1 MSAREPSGARTRGIY
16 PASVFFFVALGVAA
30 VVGFWAKYFS
40 MLQDAAP
47 FAHAHGIAMSLW
59 IVLLVTQAYLMRTGR
74 RELHGH
80 VGQMSY
86 ALVPVIVVATA
97 LFAHEGLN
105 RTGLTS
111 SRLLLFYIQVHL
123 IFLFALSWALAI
135 HNRKTPVV
143 HARFMICTALTLIDP
158 IFARIVARYVWT
170 PPEPVYV
177 QMITYTMTDLVLVL
191 LIASNWRREWRLR
204 VYPGMLAAFVLLQLP
219 TFFVVGLPAWT
230 SFAAWYMSLP
240 LT

>member
-1 MSAREPSGARTRGIY
+1 MSAREPSGRTWGIY
-16 PASVFFFVALGVAA
+16 PASVFFFAALGVAA

-40 MLQDAAP
+40 MLREAAP
-47 FAHAHGIAMSLW
+47 FAHAHGIAMSFW
-59 IVLLVTQAYLMRTGR
+59 IVLLVIQAYLMRTGR
-74 RELHGH
+74 RGLHRQ

-105 RTGLTS
+105 RTGLTGP
-111 SRLLLFYIQVHL
+111 RLLLFYLQAHL
-123 IFLFALSWALAI
+123 LFLFALSWGLAI
-135 HNRKTPVV
+135 YNRKTPVV

-158 IFARIVARYVWT
+158 IFARIIGRYIWT

-177 QMITYTMTDLVLVL
+177 QMITYSMTDLVLVA

-204 VYPGMLAAFVLLQLP
+204 VYPAMLAAFVPLQLP
-219 TFFVVGLPAWT
+219 TFYVVGMPAWT
-230 SFAAWYMSLP
+230 AFAAWYMALP